1 MPENVSPPSPN
12 SQNQEDKKPRF
23 NLYTWLF
30 DNPERFFW
38 VIVSL
43 GLIGGLA
50 ALMVPNCIDWQ
61 ISSNN
66 SADTKAE
73 EIKQKSISDLRLHI
87 LYITGGIIAIL
98 TLLQNSWK
106 NQIDRRKIEDDIQKN
121 KNDHIRQ
128 VHAERRSR
136 YTKAVEQLG
145 DEKAAVRLGG
155 IYTLVSLVDEWFTD
169 PDVDIIAGKKEGQV
183 IINNLCS
190 YIRSPF
196 PLAENKYFLEKK
208 NLTDNE
214 LEKYNGD
221 FKSDQKKLQE
231 EKDIRRAILSEIKYR
246 CSASLALDE
255 DGDES
260 FYTEFWPSFV
270 YDFSYAN
277 FFYPV
282 YLNDVFF
289 KATINFADATFKDY
303 TTFSGSIFL
312 NHVSF
317 SSTIFE
323 DFLDFSQT
331 YFESPAYF
339 EDATFHNISN
349 FESSFFS
356 ESDFRRAK
364 FNSIATFKN
373 SCFDKSVKFDA
384 TVFTNVDFSNAN
396 FKESTDFSNTKFKGS
411 AFFDGSTIANRLDA
425 DSE

>member
-1 MPENVSPPSPN
+1 MPENVSPPSLN
-12 SQNQEDKKPRF
+12 DQSQEDKKPRF

-50 ALMVPNCIDWQ
+50 ALVVPNCIDWQ
-61 ISSNN
+61 ISSND

-73 EIKQKSISDLRLHI
+73 EIRQKSISDLRLHI

-121 KNDHIRQ
+121 KNDHVRQ

-155 IYTLVSLVDEWFTD
+155 IYTLVSIVDEWLTD

-196 PLAENKYFLEKK
+196 PLAENKHFLEKK

-214 LEKYNGD
+214 LKKYNGD
-221 FKSDQKKLQE
+221 FKADQKKLQE
-231 EKDIRRAILSEIKYR
+231 EKDIRRAILSEITYR
-246 CSASLALDE
+246 CGASFALDE
-255 DGDES
+255 DGNES
-260 FYTEFWPSFV
+260 LYTEFWPSFA

-277 FFYPV
+277 FFYPL
-282 YLNDVFF
+282 YLNNVFF
-289 KATINFADATFKDY
+289 KSTMNFADATFKDY
-303 TTFSGSIFL
+303 TNFNDSIFL
-312 NHVSF
+312 SHVSF
-317 SSTIFE
+317 SSATFE
-323 DFLDFSQT
+323 ERLDFSRT
-331 YFESPAYF
+331 SFASPVYFDEAI
-339 EDATFHNISN
+339 FHNVSI
-349 FESSFFS
+349 FEESLFS
-356 ESDFRRAK
+356 KSDFSSAK
-364 FNSIATFKN
+364 FNGITSFRG
-373 SCFDKSVKFDA
+373 SFFDET
-384 TVFTNVDFSNAN
+384 TVFNGAIFTNVDFSDTSFNENA
-396 FKESTDFSNTKFKGS
+396 DFENTTFKGS
-411 AFFDGSTIANRLDA
+411 AFFDGSIIANNVDTNP
-425 DSE
+425 S

>member
-1 MPENVSPPSPN
+1 MAKILENREDTSGSNSPLWG
-12 SQNQEDKKPRF
+12 K
-23 NLYTWLF
+23 
-30 DNPERFFW
+30 
-38 VIVSL
+38 VIAW
-43 GLIGGLA
+43 GGK
-50 ALMVPNCIDWQ
+50 NWF
-61 ISSNN
+61 
-66 SADTKAE
+66 
-73 EIKQKSISDLRLHI
+73 
-87 LYITGGIIAIL
+87 YITLSLLTVIGVPCAFFVPPMIPGLTNDGNTVVSVRQGILAVLAGALTML
-98 TLLQNSWK
+98 TLWETHRK
-106 NQIDRRKIEDDIQKN
+106 NTQEKDKNDR
-121 KNDHIRQ
+121 DHIRQ
-128 VHAERRSR
+128 VHSEHRSR

-169 PDVDIIAGKKEGQV
+169 PDVDIIAGRKEGQV

-214 LEKYNGD
+214 LKRYNGD
-221 FKSDQKKLQE
+221 FKADQKKLQE

-246 CSASLALDE
+246 CGAPLTLDD

-282 YLNDVFF
+282 YFNDVFF
-289 KATINFADATFKDY
+289 KSTMNFADATFKDY
-303 TTFSGSIFL
+303 TNFSNSIFL
-312 NHVSF
+312 GHVSF
-317 SSTIFE
+317 SSTTFK
-323 DFLDFSQT
+323 DLLDFSQT

-339 EDATFHNISN
+339 EDATFHNISI

-356 ESDFRRAK
+356 ESDFSRAK
-364 FNSIATFKN
+364 FNSIATFRN

-384 TVFTNVDFSNAN
+384 TVFTNADFSNAN
-396 FKESTDFSNTKFKGS
+396 FKESPDFNNTKFNGS
-411 AFFDGSTIANRLDA
+411 AFFDGSTITNRPDA

>member
-1 MPENVSPPSPN
+1 MAKILENREDTSGSNSPLWG
-12 SQNQEDKKPRF
+12 K
-23 NLYTWLF
+23 
-30 DNPERFFW
+30 
-38 VIVSL
+38 VIAW
-43 GLIGGLA
+43 GGK
-50 ALMVPNCIDWQ
+50 NWF
-61 ISSNN
+61 
-66 SADTKAE
+66 
-73 EIKQKSISDLRLHI
+73 
-87 LYITGGIIAIL
+87 YITLSLLAVIGVPCAFFVPPMIPGLTNDGNTVVSVRQGILAVLAGALTML
-98 TLLQNSWK
+98 TLWETHRK
-106 NQIDRRKIEDDIQKN
+106 NTQEKDKNDR
-121 KNDHIRQ
+121 DHIRQ

-169 PDVDIIAGKKEGQV
+169 PDVDIIVGRKEGQV

-214 LEKYNGD
+214 LKRYNGD
-221 FKSDQKKLQE
+221 FKADQKKLQE

-246 CSASLALDE
+246 CGAPLALDE
-255 DGDES
+255 DGGES

-282 YLNDVFF
+282 YFNDVFF
-289 KATINFADATFKDY
+289 KSTMNFADATFKDY
-303 TTFSGSIFL
+303 TNFSNSIFL
-312 NHVSF
+312 GHISF
-317 SSTIFE
+317 SSTAFE
-323 DFLDFSQT
+323 DLLEFSQT

-339 EDATFHNISN
+339 EDATFHNISI
-349 FESSFFS
+349 FENSFFS
-356 ESDFRRAK
+356 ESDFSRAE

-411 AFFDGSTIANRLDA
+411 AFFDGSTITNKLDA